1 MSTNFLP
8 PPPTNETLVADE
20 FRTHIVKERRERRR
34 LLPRRIAW
42 HAMLALGLSVIM
54 AISIWIA
61 FGIGDVIEAHGDD
74 IRAAITD
81 K

>member
-8 PPPTNETLVADE
+8 PPPTNETLIVDE
-20 FRTHIVKERRERRR
+20 FTTHIVKERRERRR
-34 LLPRRIAW
+34 QLPRKVAW
-42 HAMLALGLSVIM
+42 HAMLAAALAVIL
-54 AISIWIA
+54 AISVWIA